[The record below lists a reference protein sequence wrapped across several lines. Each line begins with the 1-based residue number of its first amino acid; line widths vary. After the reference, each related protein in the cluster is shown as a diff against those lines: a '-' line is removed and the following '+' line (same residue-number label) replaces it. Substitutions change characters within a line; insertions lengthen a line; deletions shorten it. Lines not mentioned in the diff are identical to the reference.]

1 MSKNPPLN
9 LIIRVS
15 AERRDTASLSLAG
28 SRRQTDEATRKL
40 AMLNQYRRDYLG
52 RMNSTNSVGNT
63 DPVRMSNIRAFLDK
77 LDNAVI
83 QQQHEVQACESYVNA
98 CFHLLNVQ
106 EKKLKSLEMLRDQR
120 ACESDHRERCR
131 DQKRNDEY
139 AARAART
146 GGATLDFRPT

>member
-1 MSKNPPLN
+1 MSTKPPLD

-15 AERRDTASLSLAG
+15 TERRDTAALSLAG

-40 AMLNQYRRDYLG
+40 DMLSQYRRDYLG
-52 RMNSTNSVGNT
+52 RMNAGESAGST

-77 LDNAVI
+77 LDHALT
-83 QQQHEVQACESYVNA
+83 QQQHEVAACESYVNA
-98 CFHLLNVQ
+98 CFHLLNAQ

-120 ACESDHRERCR
+120 ACELDHRERCR

-146 GGATLDFRPT
+146 GGATLDFRSA